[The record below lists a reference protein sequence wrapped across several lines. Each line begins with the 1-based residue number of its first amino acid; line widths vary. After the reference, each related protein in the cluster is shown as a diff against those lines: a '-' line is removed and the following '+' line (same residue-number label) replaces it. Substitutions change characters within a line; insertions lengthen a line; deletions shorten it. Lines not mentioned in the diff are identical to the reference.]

1 MFHTHTHTSSEGYSG
16 GGGKDGLG
24 TYSGIGKRGG
34 SRRGIGHLAIFKLK
48 DLSKSMRVRWG
59 CGTGSLRRTHSA
71 LERKIKASA
80 GAGAA
85 MAGQLALGSPPSLA
99 LSSTPAAFVL
109 QLHSRHRASPRGPS
123 GALLDIADRRR
134 QVFAEEW
141 EPGWVYRHLLSQSS
155 VQQRFQVG
163 PWPLLRL
170 VVVGGDI
177 QHYQCLVVLQGDTA
191 LALGSTSCP
200 VC

>member
-1 MFHTHTHTSSEGYSG
+1 MQAHGVQVE
-16 GGGKDGLG
+16 
-24 TYSGIGKRGG
+24 
-34 SRRGIGHLAIFKLK
+34 
-48 DLSKSMRVRWG
+48 
-59 CGTGSLRRTHSA
+59 
-71 LERKIKASA
+71 
-80 GAGAA
+80 
-85 MAGQLALGSPPSLA
+85 P
-99 LSSTPAAFVL
+99 
-109 QLHSRHRASPRGPS
+109 
-123 GALLDIADRRR
+123 LLDVADHHR

-191 LALGSTSCP
+191 LRWDRHLVLYVDWRQSGNASGRELQT
-200 VC
+200 VE